1 MNGSEARD
9 GPDGR
14 ANAMEQKTVDEPF
27 SALGKRGADV
37 KKHLRNDI
45 LLIGGLAAAGLA
57 LCLLLYLNRDT
68 GMRALVRVDGE
79 LTAVFPLSQEVSY
92 TIESKNGGTNEL
104 RIADGSVWLESANCP
119 DALCV
124 LQGKIRHAGESII
137 CLPHG
142 VVVELIGEDELGM
155 DAVTQ

>member
-1 MNGSEARD
+1 M
-9 GPDGR
+9 
-14 ANAMEQKTVDEPF
+14 
-27 SALGKRGADV
+27 

-45 LLIGGLAAAGLA
+45 FLIGGLAAAGLA
-57 LCLLLYLNRDT
+57 LALLLYLNRDT

-92 TIESKNGGTNEL
+92 TIESKYGGTNEL
-104 RIADGSVWLESANCP
+104 RIADGAVWLESANCP

-155 DAVTQ
+155 DAVAQ